1 MHCCE
6 PFQDDVLRHIRIL
19 ILVHQYIVEHS
30 GDFCTG
36 GRAVPQ
42 EYVHIQQHIVEI
54 HHPGLYA
61 LLCVKGIYLID
72 TRHFALAVLVYC
84 SGTLTVFGRCNQVV
98 LGIGD
103 AGLHVFGL
111 IDLVVQL
118 EFLDAGLDE
127 PLGVVCVVNGEV
139 TLISD
144 LGGIDPE
151 KTYENGVEGAHI
163 ELSGG
168 SCTHHQR
175 DSLLHFLRRLIGE
188 GQGEN
193 PLRGTAA
200 LEYIRNSAGQH
211 ARLPGAC
218 SRHNQHRSCG
228 TFNCLFLDRIQPFE
242 NTCRSIL
249 HLLSPLLFLGCENSK
264 FLCKFAALCGFW
276 TKLHKKYSKLYL

>member
-1 MHCCE
+1 M
-6 PFQDDVLRHIRIL
+6 
-19 ILVHQYIVEHS
+19 
-30 GDFCTG
+30 
-36 GRAVPQ
+36 
-42 EYVHIQQHIVEI
+42 
-54 HHPGLYA
+54 
-61 LLCVKGIYLID
+61 CVKGIYLID

-103 AGLHVFGL
+103 AGLHVLGL

-168 SCTHHQR
+168 SCPHHQR
-175 DSLLHFLRRLIGE
+175 DSLLHFLRRLVGE
-188 GQGEN
+188 SQGEN

-200 LEYIRNSAGQH
+200 LEYIRNSAGQY
-211 ARLPGAC
+211 ACLSGPC
-218 SRHNQHRSCG
+218 SRHNQHRSGC
-228 TFNCLFLDRIQPFE
+228 TFNCLFLDWIQPFE
-242 NTCRSIL
+242 NTCWSIR
-249 HLLSPLLFLGCENSK
+249 HLFSPLLFSGCENSK

-276 TKLHKKYSKLYL
+276 PKLH

>member
-1 MHCCE
+1 MHCGE
-6 PFQDDVLRHIRIL
+6 SFQDDVLCHIRIL

-30 GDFCTG
+30 RNFCTG

-84 SGTLTVFGRCNQVV
+84 SRTLTVFGRCNQVV

-103 AGLHVFGL
+103 AGLDIFGL

-127 PLGVVCVVNGEV
+127 PLGVVGVVNGEV
-139 TLISD
+139 SLIPD

-151 KTYENGVEGAHI
+151 QANENGVKGAHI
-163 ELSGG
+163 
-168 SCTHHQR
+168 
-175 DSLLHFLRRLIGE
+175 
-188 GQGEN
+188 
-193 PLRGTAA
+193 
-200 LEYIRNSAGQH
+200 
-211 ARLPGAC
+211 
-218 SRHNQHRSCG
+218 
-228 TFNCLFLDRIQPFE
+228 
-242 NTCRSIL
+242 
-249 HLLSPLLFLGCENSK
+249 
-264 FLCKFAALCGFW
+264 
-276 TKLHKKYSKLYL
+276 